1 MSIKQLDKKKFLL
14 DFRTTSGKRIRRI
27 IEGPRSLAEKILED
41 IEVKKYKREFLGIV
55 ELEKIRLKDFVEKYI
70 KYAYTNKCKKEAYTE
85 ERAFKSKII
94 PFLGPD
100 LYLTEITPYMI
111 ERFKSNRLNKVSPS
125 TVNRNV
131 QYMKHAFK
139 MAIEWGYLKDNPAAT
154 IKKLKEPPGRIR
166 WARPV
171 EIEELLRHANERL
184 RKIILFA
191 VNTGLRT
198 EELKRLKRS
207 DIIINP
213 NDEHLFSDAH
223 FKSLDYTKGGIFVRE
238 SKNNTQRMVP
248 MNEIVLD
255 ILNSLSFENEY
266 IFGGK
271 GWRDAFEYAR
281 EKAKLVDFRFHD
293 LRHTFASY
301 LVMKGV
307 DIRTV
312 QYLMGHKD
320 IKMTMRYSHLSKGHI
335 QEAVDKLNGIFN
347 LDTFWTP
354 ENKKE
359 LKAANSGL

>member
-1 MSIKQLDKKKFLL
+1 M
-14 DFRTTSGKRIRRI
+14 
-27 IEGPRSLAEKILED
+27 ED
-41 IEVKKYKREFLGIV
+41 IEVKKYKREFLGII
-55 ELEKIRLKDFVEKYI
+55 ELKKIRLKDFVQEYI
-70 KYAYTNKCKKEAYTE
+70 RYCYTNKCKKEAYTE
-85 ERAFKSKII
+85 ERAFKSKIV

-100 LYLTEITPYMI
+100 LYLTEISPYMI

-191 VNTGLRT
+191 VNTGL
-198 EELKRLKRS
+198 
-207 DIIINP
+207 
-213 NDEHLFSDAH
+213 ND
-223 FKSLDYTKGGIFVRE
+223 
-238 SKNNTQRMVP
+238 
-248 MNEIVLD
+248 IVLD
-255 ILNSLSFENEY
+255 IVKSLSFENEY
-266 IFGGK
+266 AFCGR

-281 EKAKLVDFRFHD
+281 ENAKLSDFRFHD

-312 QYLMGHKD
+312 QYLMG
-320 IKMTMRYSHLSKGHI
+320 IRT
-335 QEAVDKLNGIFN
+335 
-347 LDTFWTP
+347 
-354 ENKKE
+354 
-359 LKAANSGL
+359 

>member
-1 MSIKQLDKKKFLL
+1 MSIKQLGPKKFLL
-14 DFRTTSGKRIRRI
+14 DFRTTSGRRIRRT
-27 IEGPRSLAEKILED
+27 IEGPRSLAEKIMED
-41 IEVKKYKREFLGIV
+41 IEVKKYKREFLGII
-55 ELEKIRLKDFVEKYI
+55 ELKKIRLKDFGEEYI
-70 KYAYTNKCKKEAYTE
+70 RYCYTNKCKKEAYTE

-94 PFLGPD
+94 PFLGAD
-100 LYLTEITPYMI
+100 IYLTEITPYMI
-111 ERFKSNRLNKVSPS
+111 ERLKSKRLNEVSAS

-131 QYMKHAFK
+131 QYLKHAFK

-191 VNTGLRT
+191 VNTGLRSQ
-198 EELKRLKRS
+198 EIRRLKKS
-207 DIIINP
+207 DIIIDP
-213 NDEHLFSDAH
+213 NTNNILSDVH
-223 FKSLDYTKGGIFVRE
+223 FKSLDYSKGGIFVRE

-248 MNEIVLD
+248 MNDIVLD
-255 ILNSLSFENEY
+255 IVKSLNFENEHV
-266 IFGGK
+266 FGGR

-281 EKAKLVDFRFHD
+281 GNAKLADFRFHD

-335 QEAVDKLNGIFN
+335 QEAVDKLNGIFK

-359 LKAANSGL
+359 LKAAKGDL